1 MKWLLIFL
9 CVNINNPNDVPGKLT
24 LEFDTKQ
31 QCEASLKTMTYWLKF
46 DTFKVVGNCEEANES
61 KRNN

>member
-31 QCEASLKTMTYWLKF
+31 QCESSLKTMTYWLKF

>member
-9 CVNINNPNDVPGKLT
+9 CVSINNPNDVPGKLT

-31 QCEASLKTMTYWLKF
+31 QCEASLKTMTYNLKF
-46 DTFKVVGNCEEANES
+46 DTFKVVGNCEET
-61 KRNN
+61 K